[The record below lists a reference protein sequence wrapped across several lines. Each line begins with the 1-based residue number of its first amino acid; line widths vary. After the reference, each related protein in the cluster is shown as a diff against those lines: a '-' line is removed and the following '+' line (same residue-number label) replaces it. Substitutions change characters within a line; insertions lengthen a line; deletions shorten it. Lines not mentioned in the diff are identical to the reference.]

1 MKEVY
6 GVYVRTD
13 AQGRVT
19 AINSD
24 AFLRD
29 TTGWVKIDEGSGT
42 RYMHAQG
49 NYLPDM
55 IVDVRGVFRY
65 KLEGG
70 ALVERTA
77 EEMDAD
83 AAQIVVP
90 PTQAKRLAQLEA
102 DAELLLEA
110 TGNQEYRLCLM
121 ELGVSDSDL

>member
-24 AFLRD
+24 AFLKD
-29 TTGWVKIDEGSGT
+29 ATGWVKIDEGSGT

-55 IVDVRGVFRY
+55 IVDVRGVYRY
-65 KLEGG
+65 KLEDG
-70 ALVERTA
+70 ALVERST

-83 AAQIVVP
+83 AAQIVMP
-90 PTQAKRLAQLEA
+90 PSNGERIAALEA
-102 DAELLLEA
+102 DAALLLEA
-110 TGNQEYRLCLM
+110 AGDQEYRLCLM

>member
-24 AFLRD
+24 AFLQD

-55 IVDVRGVFRY
+55 IMDDRGVSRY
-65 KLEGG
+65 KLDAGV
-70 ALVERTA
+70 LVERTA

-90 PTQAKRLAQLEA
+90 PTNEERIEALE
-102 DAELLLEA
+102 EQNQMLVTCLLEMSQQLYA
-110 TGNQEYRLCLM
+110 
-121 ELGVSDSDL
+121 

>member
-13 AQGRVT
+13 DAGRVV

-24 AFLRD
+24 VFLQD

-55 IVDVRGVFRY
+55 IVDVRGVYRY

-70 ALVERTA
+70 VLVERSA
-77 EEMDAD
+77 EEMDTD

-90 PTQAKRLAQLEA
+90 PSQEERIAALEA
-102 DAELLLEA
+102 QNAMLTECLLEISEMVYA
-110 TGNQEYRLCLM
+110 
-121 ELGVSDSDL
+121 